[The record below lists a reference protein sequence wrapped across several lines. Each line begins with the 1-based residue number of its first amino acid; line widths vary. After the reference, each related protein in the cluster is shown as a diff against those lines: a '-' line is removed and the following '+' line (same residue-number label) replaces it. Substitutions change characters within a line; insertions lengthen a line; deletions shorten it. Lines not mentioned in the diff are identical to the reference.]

1 MSKLN
6 LLQGELAHHLVKRL
20 YGLTNKKD
28 APEQI
33 ARRYRWAHHFGAL
46 EYCDPSLGGI
56 PLDGGHMFQ
65 YDSTDDS
72 PEFHHTI
79 TNSRNNPVEV
89 ASFSDTQD
97 PAVKVGS
104 LISRR
109 QRPNLLS
116 RIFSS
121 NFASTTSVVS

>member
-6 LLQGELAHHLVKRL
+6 LLQGELAHRLVKRL

-33 ARRYRWAHHFGAL
+33 ARRYRRAHHFGAS

-56 PLDGGHMFQ
+56 PLDGGHTSR

-97 PAVKVGS
+97 PAAKVGS

-121 NFASTTSVVS
+121 NFASTSSVVS